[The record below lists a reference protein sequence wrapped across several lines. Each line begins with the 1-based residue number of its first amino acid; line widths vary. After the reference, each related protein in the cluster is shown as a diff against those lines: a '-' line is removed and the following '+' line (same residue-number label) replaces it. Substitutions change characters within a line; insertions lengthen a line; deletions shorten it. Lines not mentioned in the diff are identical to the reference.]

1 MSHYT
6 LINNSRR
13 FKIQEL
19 LKLRET
25 SSTTEMSVG
34 VDEDG
39 DVWMSEVD
47 TDQEVHVVI
56 PKGQID
62 DLINVLQGL
71 KGGSN
76 E

>member
-25 SSTTEMSVG
+25 SSTYEMSVG

-39 DVWMSEVD
+39 DVWLSEVD

>member
-25 SSTTEMSVG
+25 SSTYEMSVG